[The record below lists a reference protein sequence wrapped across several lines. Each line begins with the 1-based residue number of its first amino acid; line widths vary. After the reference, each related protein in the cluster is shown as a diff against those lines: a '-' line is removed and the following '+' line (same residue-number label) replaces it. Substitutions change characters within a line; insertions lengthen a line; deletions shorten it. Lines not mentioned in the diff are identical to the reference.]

1 MIFKTFNS
9 DIDKISSKWGMFEK
23 SFNDIGTAIIGRIN
37 DINKAFQ
44 ATNGDLIG
52 SLKDS
57 DSIWKR
63 LFPSKESIKEKLID
77 VDSLIPEIDKET
89 FDFDHWIN
97 ELNDTDKQVKNGTKS
112 WQDYSNGLK
121 DNEKWIAKWGQET
134 EGQIRT
140 QKDLINANKKAR
152 EAAIAHNNALKEQT
166 LGAKAA
172 TVATTALSVAL
183 NMVAMWA
190 ITKTPNNC
198 SAKNID
204 KILIIFEVRSIVN
217 YNYFWR
223 MVIYGILFF

>member
-134 EGQIRT
+134 NSYSERSNQRQ
-140 QKDLINANKKAR
+140 QK
-152 EAAIAHNNALKEQT
+152 
-166 LGAKAA
+166 
-172 TVATTALSVAL
+172 S
-183 NMVAMWA
+183 
-190 ITKTPNNC
+190 P
-198 SAKNID
+198 
-204 KILIIFEVRSIVN
+204 
-217 YNYFWR
+217 
-223 MVIYGILFF
+223 

>member
-1 MIFKTFNS
+1 
-9 DIDKISSKWGMFEK
+9 MFEK

-172 TVATTALSVAL
+172 TVATKALSVAL

-223 MVIYGILFF
+223 MVIYWILFF

>member
-172 TVATTALSVAL
+172 TVATKALSVAL

-223 MVIYGILFF
+223 MVIYWILFF

>member
-112 WQDYSNGLK
+112 WQDYSNGVK

-172 TVATTALSVAL
+172 TVATKALSVAL

>member
-172 TVATTALSVAL
+172 TVATKALSVAL

-190 ITKTPNNC
+190 VTKTPNNC

>member
-172 TVATTALSVAL
+172 TVATKALSVAL

-190 ITKTPNNC
+190 ITKTPNKC

>member
-9 DIDKISSKWGMFEK
+9 DIDKISSKWGMFGK

-172 TVATTALSVAL
+172 TVATKALSVAL

>member
-172 TVATTALSVAL
+172 TVATKALSVAL